1 MTLRCCFFCKIFAV
15 FVIFLFFCD
24 IFNTGCKTMKK
35 RNRVFSFLD
44 VSIIVIICSFVMC
57 FLGASLVYK
66 HLGGVN
72 FSLLDEDE
80 GLKEFI
86 GAYNNL
92 LDNYYATLD
101 KKDLINGAIAGMY
114 EVTGDPYTTYLD
126 PNSANSLDESLEG
139 TYKGIGIK
147 MMQIDDGHVIVT
159 RVYSDTP
166 AEKAGLR
173 SGDIITKVGDREFTA
188 GNQKTLTKIIM
199 SGEEITL
206 TFLRDEKENTV
217 NIKAVDFMKPSV
229 YSQVFER
236 NGKKVGYLSLE
247 VFSETADIQ
256 FGNELTKLENANID
270 SLILDLRSNSG
281 GYLQVAENIA
291 EMFLEKG
298 KAIYSLKNKDSV
310 KTTKDNTAEKRN
322 YSIVVLTNNGSA
334 SASEI
339 LAAALK
345 YSYGATL
352 IGDTTYGKGKVQER
366 SNLSNGTG
374 LKYTTAEWL
383 TPNGDCIDGKG
394 LTPDINISL
403 DRTTYNEL
411 DMTTDNQLVRALEYL
426 AG

>member
-1 MTLRCCFFCKIFAV
+1 MRV
-15 FVIFLFFCD
+15 FVIFFRVCD
-24 IFNTGCKTMKK
+24 IFITGCKTMKK
-35 RNRVFSFLD
+35 RERVFSFLD

-57 FLGASLVYK
+57 FLGATLVYK

-92 LDNYYATLD
+92 LDNYYANLD

-126 PNSANSLDESLEG
+126 SNSSNSLDDSLEG

-147 MMQIDDGHVIVT
+147 MVQTDDGHAAVID
-159 RVYSDTP
+159 VYSDTP
-166 AEKAGLR
+166 ASKVGLQV
-173 SGDIITKVGDREFTA
+173 GDIITKVGDREFTS
-188 GNQKTLTKIIM
+188 GNQRTLSKIIT
-199 SGEEITL
+199 SGDEVVL
-206 TFLRDEKENTV
+206 TYLRDGVEHTATL
-217 NIKAVDFMKPSV
+217 KAEEMMKPSV
-229 YSQVFER
+229 DTTIFEK
-236 NGKKVGYLSLE
+236 NGKKVGYLKLE
-247 VFSETADIQ
+247 VFSDTADIQ
-256 FGNELTKLENANID
+256 FGNELTKLENQGTD

-298 KAIYSLKNKDSV
+298 KTIYSLRSKNSTKA
-310 KTTKDNTAEKRN
+310 TKDTTAEKRS
-322 YSIVVLTNNGSA
+322 YSIAVLTNNGSA

-352 IGDTTYGKGKVQER
+352 IGDTSYGKGKVQER
-366 SNLSNGTG
+366 SSLSNGTG

-383 TPNGDCIDGKG
+383 TPEGKCIDGKG
-394 LTPDINISL
+394 LTPDIKVEL
-403 DRTTYNEL
+403 DRDNLNEF
-411 DMTTDNQLVRALEYL
+411 DIYTDTQVMRALEYL